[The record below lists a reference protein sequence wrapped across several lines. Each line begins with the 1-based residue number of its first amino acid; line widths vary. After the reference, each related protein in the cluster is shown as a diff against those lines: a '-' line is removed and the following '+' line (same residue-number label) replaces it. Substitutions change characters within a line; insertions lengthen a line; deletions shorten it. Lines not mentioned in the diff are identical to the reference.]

1 MSIQW
6 GELLHVLKV
15 WSASIGIYGAITI
28 SVIGLAL
35 SIHTRISKDTRC
47 NIKLLRKILS

>member
-1 MSIQW
+1 MDIQW

-15 WSASIGIYGAITI
+15 WSAYIGIYGVITI
-28 SVIGLAL
+28 SVTGLVLA
-35 SIHTRISKDTRC
+35 IHTRISKDTGC